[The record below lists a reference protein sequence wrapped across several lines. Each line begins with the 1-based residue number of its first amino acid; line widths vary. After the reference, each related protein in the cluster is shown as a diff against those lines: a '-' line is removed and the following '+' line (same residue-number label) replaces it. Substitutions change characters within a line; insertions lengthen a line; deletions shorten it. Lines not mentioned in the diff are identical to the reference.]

1 MARNKY
7 DVDEVL
13 EDRFDIN
20 QLKRLGKYVAPY
32 KKKMILVILIMMSS
46 SALVMMIPK
55 FFQKV
60 MDVSI
65 PNKDMKSIAMYAG
78 LTLLIALYSAF
89 SLRIKIKITNEIG
102 QNIIH
107 QIRYDI
113 FEHLQ
118 ELPFSYYDNRPHGK
132 IQVRVVN
139 YVNSLSDLLSNGII
153 NTITDMCNL
162 IFIIVFMFLANVKLT
177 LICLCGLPVLIAVI
191 VFIKKKAAPRMAD
204 TEQQAVQPECL
215 HSREHQRNPR
225 YTVVYA

>member
-162 IFIIVFMFLANVKLT
+162 IFIIVFML
-177 LICLCGLPVLIAVI
+177 
-191 VFIKKKAAPRMAD
+191 
-204 TEQQAVQPECL
+204 
-215 HSREHQRNPR
+215 
-225 YTVVYA
+225 